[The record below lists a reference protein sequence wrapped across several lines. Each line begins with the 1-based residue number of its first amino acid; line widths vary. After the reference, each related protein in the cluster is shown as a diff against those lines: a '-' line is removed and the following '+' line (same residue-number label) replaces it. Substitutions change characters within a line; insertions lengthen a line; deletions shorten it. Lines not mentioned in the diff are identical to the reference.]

1 MSMVMVMSMAM
12 AISRVSWRRLRG
24 RELSVDKPYLQ
35 VLAGTELGRKHSIVK
50 DRMVLGRHPDCDI
63 VLDSA
68 AVSRQHAT
76 LVRANGEH
84 YIEDLG
90 SRNGTFLNGQL
101 VQGRQELEHGDRL
114 RICDLTLEFFGD
126 ATVTAA
132 ATGASALSVPLGPA
146 SDMVSALL
154 VDDDDAITRTSTI
167 TSRLDVSA
175 SQGGVRLTVRPE
187 VKLKALLEIMQ
198 SLSRTLLLDEVL
210 PRLLDGLFKIFVQAD
225 RGFVVLRSADG
236 GLIPRAVKHRRVG
249 TDDSRI
255 SRTIVNKV
263 IESKMAILSADAA
276 SDERFDMSQSIVEF
290 RIRSMMCAPI
300 VNGDDEVL
308 GVIQI
313 DTLDQRSR
321 FQEDDLEV
329 LVGVALQAAIAIDN
343 AHLHSQAI
351 RQQHVQ
357 HDLELAHKV
366 QQSML
371 PVAPATVE
379 GYCFFDFYRA
389 AREVGGDYYDY
400 VELPDGRIAVVVADV
415 SGKGIAAALLM
426 ARLSSDVRYCL
437 ASAPNPAAAI
447 RRLNAGMARSAWEDR
462 FVTMVMAVLDPR
474 EHVATIVNAGHMP
487 PILRTGDKQATEI
500 GGDQSGLPLGVLD
513 DYEFEQVSVELPAG
527 SFLTLYTD
535 GISEAMNPQGDI
547 YGLERIHQQ
556 VAAPIDNVADLGR
569 HILEDVR
576 QFVGERAQSDDM
588 CLACFGRQRSPAKK
602 KSASTVVPKKK

>member
-1 MSMVMVMSMAM
+1 M
-12 AISRVSWRRLRG
+12 
-24 RELSVDKPYLQ
+24 EYPYLTVQ
-35 VLAGTELGRKHSIVK
+35 SGSETGRKHPVVD

-68 AVSRQHAT
+68 AVSRQHAA
-76 LVRANGEH
+76 LLRAGGEY

-114 RICDLTLEFFGD
+114 RICDVTLEFV
-126 ATVTAA
+126 AESPVAE
-132 ATGASALSVPLGPA
+132 SARLSAPIGPA
-146 SDMVSALL
+146 AEVAPAMLI
-154 VDDDDAITRTSTI
+154 DDDAITRTSTI

-175 SQGGVRLTVRPE
+175 SQGGVRLSVRPE

-198 SLSRTLLLDEVL
+198 SLSKTLLLDEVL

-225 RGFVVLRSADG
+225 RGFVVLRSPRDG
-236 GLIPRAVKHRRVG
+236 NLVPKAVKHRRPG
-249 TDDSRI
+249 ADDSRI

-263 IESKMAILSADAA
+263 VESKTAILSADAA

-343 AHLHSQAI
+343 AQLHAQAI
-351 RQQHVQ
+351 RQQQVQ
-357 HDLELAHKV
+357 RDLELAQKV

-371 PVAPATVE
+371 PLAPATVE

-415 SGKGIAAALLM
+415 SGKGISAALLM

-437 ASAPNPAAAI
+437 ASAPSPAAAI

-474 EHVATIVNAGHMP
+474 EHTATIVNAGHMP
-487 PILRTGDKQATEI
+487 PILRIGDAQATDVGGDK
-500 GGDQSGLPLGVLD
+500 SGLPLGVID
-513 DYEFEQVSVELPAG
+513 DYEFEQVTVELPAG

-535 GISEAMNPQGDI
+535 GISEAMNPKGDI

-556 VAAPIDNVADLGR
+556 VAAPIKNVADLGR
-569 HILEDVR
+569 LILEDVK
-576 QFVGERAQSDDM
+576 QFVGDRAQSDDM
-588 CLACFGRQRSPAKK
+588 CLACFGRQRAAAKK
-602 KSASTVVPKKK
+602 KTSSTVVSASK

>member
-1 MSMVMVMSMAM
+1 M
-12 AISRVSWRRLRG
+12 G
-24 RELSVDKPYLQ
+24 TPYLQ
-35 VLAGTELGRKHSIVK
+35 ILAGAELGRKHPITA

-68 AVSRQHAT
+68 AVSRQHAAM
-76 LVRANGEH
+76 LRVNGD
-84 YIEDLG
+84 YYVEDLG

-101 VQGRQELEHGDRL
+101 VQGRQLLEHGDRL
-114 RICDLTLEFFGD
+114 RICDLTLEFFAEIP
-126 ATVTAA
+126 AT
-132 ATGASALSVPLGPA
+132 ASLASPLGPA
-146 SDMVSALL
+146 ADLAPALL
-154 VDDDDAITRTSTI
+154 IDDDAITRTSTI

-175 SQGGVRLTVRPE
+175 SQGGVRLSVRPE
-187 VKLKALLEIMQ
+187 VKLKALLEITQ
-198 SLSRTLLLDEVL
+198 SLSKTLLLDEVL

-225 RGFVVLRSADG
+225 RGFIVLRSPRDG
-236 GLIPRAVKHRRVG
+236 ALIPKAVKHRRPG
-249 TDDSRI
+249 HDDSRL
-255 SRTIVNKV
+255 SRTIINKV
-263 IESKMAILSADAA
+263 MESKMAILSADAA

-300 VNGDDEVL
+300 VNGDGEVL
-308 GVIQI
+308 GVIQV

-329 LVGVALQAAIAIDN
+329 LAGVALQAAIAIDN
-343 AHLHSQAI
+343 ATLHAQAI
-351 RQQHVQ
+351 RQQQVQ
-357 HDLELAHKV
+357 RDLELAQKV

-371 PVAPATVE
+371 PVAPAAVE

-415 SGKGIAAALLM
+415 SGKGISAALLM

-437 ASAPNPAAAI
+437 ASAPNPATAI

-487 PILRTGDKQATEI
+487 PILRTADKKAI
-500 GGDQSGLPLGVLD
+500 DVGGDQSGLPLGVID
-513 DYEFEQVSVELPAG
+513 DFEFEQVSVELEAG

-535 GISEAMNPQGDI
+535 GISEAMNPAGDI

-556 VAAPIDNVADLGR
+556 VAAPIASVSDLGR
-569 HILEDVR
+569 HILEDVK
-576 QFVGERAQSDDM
+576 QFVGDRSQSDDM
-588 CLACFGRQRSPAKK
+588 CLACFGRELEPNKKPASTTAAKK
-602 KSASTVVPKKK
+602 K

>member
-1 MSMVMVMSMAM
+1 V
-12 AISRVSWRRLRG
+12 G
-24 RELSVDKPYLQ
+24 TPYLQ
-35 VLAGTELGRKHSIVK
+35 VLAGTELGRKHSITA

-76 LVRANGEH
+76 LHRASGEH
-84 YIEDLG
+84 YVEDLG

-101 VQGRQELEHGDRL
+101 VQGRQLLENGDRL
-114 RICDLTLEFFGD
+114 RICDLTLEFCAEIP
-126 ATVTAA
+126 AT
-132 ATGASALSVPLGPA
+132 ATLASGIGPA
-146 SDMVSALL
+146 SGIATPALL
-154 VDDDDAITRTSTI
+154 IDDDAITRTSTI

-175 SQGGVRLTVRPE
+175 SQGGVRLSVRPE

-198 SLSRTLLLDEVL
+198 SLSKTLLLDEVL
-210 PRLLDGLFKIFVQAD
+210 PKLLDGLFKIFVQAD
-225 RGFVVLRSADG
+225 RGFVVLRSPDG
-236 GLIPRAVKHRRVG
+236 GLIPKAVKHRRPG
-249 TDDSRI
+249 NDDSRL

-263 IESKMAILSADAA
+263 IESKAAILSADAA

-300 VNGDDEVL
+300 INGDGDVL
-308 GVIQI
+308 GVMQV

-329 LVGVALQAAIAIDN
+329 LAGVALQAAIAIDN
-343 AHLHSQAI
+343 AQLHAQAI
-351 RQQHVQ
+351 RQQQVQ
-357 HDLELAHKV
+357 RDLELAQKV

-379 GYCFFDFYRA
+379 GYVFFDFYRA

-415 SGKGIAAALLM
+415 SGKGISAALLM

-437 ASAPNPAAAI
+437 ASAPSPAVAI

-487 PILRTGDKQATEI
+487 PILRTADKQALEI
-500 GGDQSGLPLGVLD
+500 GGDKSGLPLGVLD
-513 DYEFEQVSVELPAG
+513 DFEFEQVSVELPAG

-535 GISEAMNPQGDI
+535 GISEAMNPAGEI
-547 YGLERIHQQ
+547 YGLERIHER
-556 VAAPIDNVADLGR
+556 VAAPIASVKDLGR
-569 HILEDVR
+569 HILDDVK

-588 CLACFGRQRSPAKK
+588 CLACFGRELAPAKK
-602 KSASTVVPKKK
+602 AGSTIAGKKK

>member
-1 MSMVMVMSMAM
+1 M
-12 AISRVSWRRLRG
+12 
-24 RELSVDKPYLQ
+24 DTPYLQ
-35 VLAGTELGRKHSIVK
+35 VLAGTELGRKHSIVD
-50 DRMVLGRHPDCDI
+50 DRMVLGRHPECDI

-68 AVSRQHAT
+68 AVSRQHAALLRT
-76 LVRANGEH
+76 NGEY

-114 RICDLTLEFFGD
+114 RICDLTLEFFAETPAT
-126 ATVTAA
+126 ATVKL
-132 ATGASALSVPLGPA
+132 SAPIGPA
-146 SDMVSALL
+146 SDMAPALL
-154 VDDDDAITRTSTI
+154 IDDDALTRTSTI
-167 TSRLDVSA
+167 TSRLDVTG

-198 SLSRTLLLDEVL
+198 SLSKTLLLDEVL

-225 RGFVVLRSADG
+225 RGFVVLRSPRDG
-236 GLIPRAVKHRRVG
+236 TLIPRAVKHRRPG

-263 IESKMAILSADAA
+263 IESKTAILSADAA

-343 AHLHSQAI
+343 AQLHAQAI
-351 RQQHVQ
+351 RQQQVQ
-357 HDLELAHKV
+357 HDLDLAHKV

-371 PVAPATVE
+371 PVAPAAVE

-437 ASAPNPAAAI
+437 ASAPSPATAI

-474 EHVATIVNAGHMP
+474 EHVVTIVNAGHMP
-487 PILRTGDKQATEI
+487 PILRIGDSQATEI

-556 VAAPIDNVADLGR
+556 VAAPITNVADLGR
-569 HILEDVR
+569 HILDDVK
-576 QFVGERAQSDDM
+576 QFVGQREQSDDM
-588 CLACFGRQRSPAKK
+588 CLACFGRVRSTSKNK
-602 KSASTVVPKKK
+602 TASTVVQKKK

>member
-1 MSMVMVMSMAM
+1 M
-12 AISRVSWRRLRG
+12 G
-24 RELSVDKPYLQ
+24 TPYLQ
-35 VLAGTELGRKHSIVK
+35 ILAGADLGRKHPIVA

-68 AVSRQHAT
+68 AVSRQHAAM
-76 LVRANGEH
+76 LRANGD
-84 YIEDLG
+84 YYVEDLG

-101 VQGRQELEHGDRL
+101 VQGRQLVANGDRL
-114 RICDLTLEFFGD
+114 RICDLTLEFCAEIP
-126 ATVTAA
+126 AT
-132 ATGASALSVPLGPA
+132 ATLASPLGPA
-146 SDMVSALL
+146 ADMAPAMLI
-154 VDDDDAITRTSTI
+154 DDDAITRTSTI

-175 SQGGVRLTVRPE
+175 SQGGVRLSVRPE

-198 SLSRTLLLDEVL
+198 SLSKTLLLDEVL

-225 RGFVVLRSADG
+225 RGFIVLRSPRDG
-236 GLIPRAVKHRRVG
+236 ALIPKAVKHRRPG
-249 TDDSRI
+249 NDDSRL

-263 IESKMAILSADAA
+263 IESKVAILSADAA

-300 VNGDDEVL
+300 VNGDGQVL
-308 GVIQI
+308 GVIQV

-329 LVGVALQAAIAIDN
+329 LAGVALQAAIAIDN
-343 AHLHSQAI
+343 ATLHAQAI
-351 RQQHVQ
+351 RQQQVQ
-357 HDLELAHKV
+357 RDLELAQKV

-371 PVAPATVE
+371 PVAPASVE

-415 SGKGIAAALLM
+415 SGKGISAALLM

-437 ASAPNPAAAI
+437 ASAPNPAVAI

-487 PILRTGDKQATEI
+487 PILRTPDKQAI
-500 GGDQSGLPLGVLD
+500 DVGGDQSGLPLGITD
-513 DYEFEQVSVELPAG
+513 DYEFEQVSVELEAG

-535 GISEAMNPQGDI
+535 GISEAMNPAGDI

-556 VAAPIDNVADLGR
+556 VAAPIASVSDLGR
-569 HILEDVR
+569 QILADVK

-588 CLACFGRQRSPAKK
+588 CLACFGREFSPEKRT
-602 KSASTVVPKKK
+602 ASTVVTKKK

>member
-1 MSMVMVMSMAM
+1 V
-12 AISRVSWRRLRG
+12 G
-24 RELSVDKPYLQ
+24 TPYLQ
-35 VLAGTELGRKHSIVK
+35 ILAGNELGRKHSITD

-76 LVRANGEH
+76 LHRVSGE
-84 YIEDLG
+84 YYVEDLG

-101 VQGRQELEHGDRL
+101 VQGRQLLEHGDRL
-114 RICDLTLEFFGD
+114 RICDLTLEFFAEIP
-126 ATVTAA
+126 AT
-132 ATGASALSVPLGPA
+132 ASLASPLGPA
-146 SDMVSALL
+146 SDMAPALL
-154 VDDDDAITRTSTI
+154 IDDDAITRTSTI

-175 SQGGVRLTVRPE
+175 SQGGVRLSVRPE

-198 SLSRTLLLDEVL
+198 SLSKTLLLDEVL
-210 PRLLDGLFKIFVQAD
+210 PKLLDGLFKIFVQAD
-225 RGFVVLRSADG
+225 RGFIVLRSPRDG
-236 GLIPRAVKHRRVG
+236 ALIPKAVKHRRPG

-263 IESKMAILSADAA
+263 IESKTAILSADAA
-276 SDERFDMSQSIVEF
+276 TDERFDMSQSIVEF

-300 VNGDDEVL
+300 INSDGDVL
-308 GVIQI
+308 GVIQV

-321 FQEDDLEV
+321 FQEEDLEV
-329 LVGVALQAAIAIDN
+329 LAGVALQAAIAIDN
-343 AHLHSQAI
+343 AQLHAQAI
-351 RQQHVQ
+351 RQQQVQ
-357 HDLELAHKV
+357 RDLELAQKV

-371 PVAPATVE
+371 PVAPATVD

-400 VELPDGRIAVVVADV
+400 VDLPDGRIAVVVADV

-437 ASAPNPAAAI
+437 ASAANPAAAI

-487 PILRTGDKQATEI
+487 PILRTADKEAI
-500 GGDQSGLPLGVLD
+500 DVGGDQSGLPLGVID
-513 DYEFEQVSVELPAG
+513 DYEFEQVSIELPAG

-535 GISEAMNPQGDI
+535 GISEAMNPAGDI
-547 YGLERIHQQ
+547 YGLERIHER
-556 VAAPIDNVADLGR
+556 VGAPIANVKELGR
-569 HILEDVR
+569 HILDDVK
-576 QFVGERAQSDDM
+576 QFVGDRAQSDDM
-588 CLACFGRQRSPAKK
+588 CLACFGREMMPATKVGSTIAGKK
-602 KSASTVVPKKK
+602 K